1 MTDTIDIMTRRTFV
15 PSLAVAGAFAVAA
28 DDERPIQRKGRLK
41 QCVTNGVF
49 GRGRPLDFSE
59 YFSAPVADRLG
70 FSLLKSAG
78 VLPPELELLKEVET
92 LEKALAKCRDER
104 TRARTRHQIQ
114 TKRTMFAMALERRGK
129 SARADRSLAPP
140 HRVR

>member
-1 MTDTIDIMTRRTFV
+1 MS
-15 PSLAVAGAFAVAA
+15 SLAWQLIAENRIQEAFERGEF
-28 DDERPIQRKGRLK
+28 DELP
-41 QCVTNGVF
+41 

-59 YFSAPVADRLG
+59 YFSAPVMDRLG

-92 LEKALAKCRDER
+92 LKKALAKCRDER

-129 SARADRSLAPP
+129 SARADRSLEPP
-140 HRVR
+140 VR

>member
-1 MTDTIDIMTRRTFV
+1 MPVRV
-15 PSLAVAGAFAVAA
+15 AQEELPGAV
-28 DDERPIQRKGRLK
+28 
-41 QCVTNGVF
+41 
-49 GRGRPLDFSE
+49 RPLLAREMFH
-59 YFSAPVADRLG
+59 APATEVTLPGIEVIHAQGEVIAPMVGRDRLG

-92 LEKALAKCRDER
+92 LKKALAKCRDER

-129 SARADRSLAPP
+129 SARADRSLEPP
-140 HRVR
+140 VR